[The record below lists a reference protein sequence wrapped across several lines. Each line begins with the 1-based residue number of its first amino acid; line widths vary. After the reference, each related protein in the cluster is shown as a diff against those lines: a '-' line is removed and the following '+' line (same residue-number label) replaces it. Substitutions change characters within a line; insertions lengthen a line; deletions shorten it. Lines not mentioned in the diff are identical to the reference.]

1 LAALMS
7 VQTVFYI
14 VGLTLT
20 AAALLVSFAGLKA
33 KGFPSKGAVGG
44 ILAVF
49 LALVVATCGLAV
61 ATAREEQDH
70 RRHEQ
75 AEAHKLTE
83 ESEQTVESS
92 DETSGSDS
100 AEGDE
105 SAGAGGPGGT
115 LELKADPSQLAYD
128 TKELSSKPGEVTINF
143 DNPAPIPHD
152 VVIRSGD
159 GEEIARTDVIQE
171 SKDSLV
177 ANLEPGD
184 YQFFCSVPGHE
195 QAGMVGTLKVG

>member
-1 LAALMS
+1 MS

-105 SAGAGGPGGT
+105 SAGASGPGGT

-159 GEEIARTDVIQE
+159 GEEIARTEVIQE